1 VEGYAYDVVLL
12 QKSKFVSTLCDRMQ
26 GALNC
31 VENWCGQINLYRG
44 GLAILAILEV
54 GFVLQGPSSLVAP
67 KNFFLRSAFL
77 MKYVREKG
85 SNPLALYYSYL
96 VAFFPQFLQFFCF
109 FVFFGSSLKKF
120 HQDWV
125 RPIRL
130 WVCLL
135 TETRQQWTCSRITE
149 RLGVLISLDYL
160 VLNWG

>member
-96 VAFFPQFLQFFCF
+96 VAFFSAIFAIFLFFCF
-109 FVFFGSSLKKF
+109 F
-120 HQDWV
+120 WE
-125 RPIRL
+125 
-130 WVCLL
+130 LL
-135 TETRQQWTCSRITE
+135 EKIPP
-149 RLGVLISLDYL
+149 RLGEANPPLGLSVNGDKTTMDLFTNNRKIGGSY
-160 VLNWG
+160 